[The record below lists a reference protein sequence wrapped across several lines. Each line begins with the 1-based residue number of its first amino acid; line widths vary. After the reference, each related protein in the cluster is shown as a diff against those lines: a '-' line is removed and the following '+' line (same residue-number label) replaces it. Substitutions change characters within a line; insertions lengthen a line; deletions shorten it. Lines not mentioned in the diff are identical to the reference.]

1 MTAKEKNGAPSEKE
15 TREATLR
22 KIIFQSPTTAFMV
35 GVFEDVE
42 ENETFTACGE
52 MLSPNTGDVFM
63 LEGEWKV
70 HSKYGAQ
77 FVFDSYQTSYPATKD
92 GIIAY
97 LASGMVKG
105 IGKTLA
111 KRIVGVFGDETIEI
125 LNNDIH
131 RLKEIPGIGPKNF
144 IRIKNSWDEQRG
156 VQNVM
161 LFLKSHG
168 VSTAYAVKIYKAYGT
183 SAVLRLQDNPYQLI
197 DDIEGIG
204 FTVADRIAQSLGI
217 ASDAPERIMA
227 GFEYLL
233 REAAWSRGHV
243 YLPRQK
249 LLADV
254 SALLEVPVESVEA
267 VFDTAVA
274 AAKLRVEDDRVY
286 LPVLWFSEARIA
298 FDVKRLQDTRRD
310 EVNQVELFEQIKRV
324 QEKNTIE
331 FAPYQVD
338 AIQRVFSQ
346 PVVIITGGPG
356 TGKSTAL
363 VGILAIADHLGL
375 KTALCAPTGRAAKRM
390 AELTRCEAKTI
401 HRLLEFDPFTGGFK
415 RDESQPLEVDLLV
428 VDEVSM
434 VDTLLMASLLRA
446 VADAARVVLIGD
458 VDQLP
463 SVGPG
468 NVLRDMIASGAL
480 PVVRLTTIFRQ
491 AQQSAIVMN
500 SHNVL
505 HGEPLKFRK
514 DTFFVDAHSP
524 EELTALVREIVVER
538 LPREMGFDPVND
550 IQVLTPMRHTA
561 AGVLNLNR
569 VLQEALN
576 PEGRVFFRGAERVF
590 RVGDKVMQIRNNY
603 EKDIYNGD
611 IGVVVSADEEE
622 AECVIRYDG
631 RDVLYSFSDLDEVVL
646 SYAITIHKSQGSEYP
661 CVVIPMTLQ
670 HRIMLQRNLVYTA
683 MTRARRLL
691 VFVGNRAAL
700 TTAIRNTRI
709 ARRYTSL
716 SQQLQTSGSWERTGI
731 AELARRLDES
741 GIP

>member
-1 MTAKEKNGAPSEKE
+1 MTAGEKKGPLPEKE

-22 KIIFQSPTTAFMV
+22 KIIFHSPATAFMV

-42 ENETFTACGE
+42 EKEPFTACGE
-52 MLSPNTGDVFM
+52 MLSPNPGDVFM

-70 HSKYGAQ
+70 HPKYGTQ

-92 GIIAY
+92 GIIAF
-97 LASGMVKG
+97 LASGLVKG

-111 KRIVGVFGDETIEI
+111 KRIVNAFGDETIEV
-125 LNNDIH
+125 LNNDID

-144 IRIKNSWDEQRG
+144 LRIKNSWDEQRG

-161 LFLKSHG
+161 LFLKSYG

-183 SAVLRLQDNPYQLI
+183 SAVLRLQENPYQLI

-217 ASDAPERIMA
+217 AKDAPERIMA
-227 GFEYLL
+227 GFEFLL
-233 REAAWSRGHV
+233 RDAAWSRGHV
-243 YLPRQK
+243 YLPREK
-249 LLADV
+249 LFADV
-254 SALLEVPVESVEA
+254 SALLEVPDDPVESV
-267 VFDTAVA
+267 FDRSVA
-274 AAKLRVEDDRVY
+274 AGKLRVDDDRVY
-286 LPVLWFSEARIA
+286 LPMLWFSEARIA
-298 FDVKRLQDTRRD
+298 FDVKRLENAPRD
-310 EVNQVELFEQIKRV
+310 EVDQVELFDQIKVV
-324 QEKNTIE
+324 QERHAIE

-390 AELTRCEAKTI
+390 TQLTQREAKTI
-401 HRLLEFDPFTGGFK
+401 HRLLEFDPFSGGFK

-446 VADAARVVLIGD
+446 APDSARVVLIGD

-468 NVLRDMIASGAL
+468 NVLRDMIASDVI

-500 SHNVL
+500 AHNVL
-505 HGEPLKFRK
+505 HGQPLKFRK

-524 EELTALVREIVVER
+524 EELTSLVREIVVER
-538 LPREMGFDPVND
+538 LPHEMGFDPVND

-561 AGVLNLNR
+561 AGVSNLNR

-576 PEGRVFFRGAERVF
+576 PDGRIFYRGAERVF

-603 EKDIYNGD
+603 EKDVYNGD

-622 AECVIRYDG
+622 AECIVRYDG
-631 RDVLYSFSDLDEVVL
+631 RDVLYSFSDLDDIVL
-646 SYAITIHKSQGSEYP
+646 SYAITIHKSQGNEYP

-683 MTRARRLL
+683 MTRARQFL
-691 VFVGNRAAL
+691 VFVGNRSAL

-716 SQQLQTSGSWERTGI
+716 AEQLKTGI
-731 AELARRLDES
+731 GWKKTPIAEMARRLDES
-741 GIP
+741 EHS